1 MDDIRE
7 ALFEDIQEK
16 RSAIPRAIKTKPKTL
31 TYTER
36 EVARRSDQVESINYK
51 EFHDFKTVIGWDK
64 SLQREYYHYH
74 IVERGLGYSPLAQKM
89 GCSDA
94 SVRKYANAVNVYST
108 LRQGQRAYLEK
119 SPESESPKVEPVIL
133 KTKDA
138 IEITFTATKPCT
150 VRVYIDL

>member
-36 EVARRSDQVESINYK
+36 EVARRSGKVEEFNYK
-51 EFHDFKTVIGWDK
+51 EVRHIKTVMEWDK
-64 SLQREYYHYH
+64 DLQREYYNYH
-74 IVERGLGYSPLAQKM
+74 LVDRNMGYSPLAKVM

-94 SVRKYANAVNVYST
+94 TVRKYANAVGVFIPNP
-108 LRQGQRAYLEK
+108 RG
-119 SPESESPKVEPVIL
+119 PSEPKGPKVEPVVL
-133 KTKDA
+133 RTKDA

>member
-36 EVARRSDQVESINYK
+36 EVARRSGKVESINYK
-51 EFHDFKTVIGWDK
+51 EFHDIKTVMSWDK
-64 SLQREYYHYH
+64 DLQREYYNYH
-74 IVERGLGYSPLAQKM
+74 LVEKNMGYSPLAKVM

-94 SVRKYANAVNVYST
+94 TVRKYAHAVGVYIPNP
-108 LRQGQRAYLEK
+108 RG
-119 SPESESPKVEPVIL
+119 PSEPKGPKVEPVIL